1 MSVSTGPLM
10 VIVEYCKYGNL
21 SNFLRAKREFFLPY
35 RVLKQR
41 QCASLTLII
50 YISFYMYF
58 LLTHR
63 FFNSC
68 FNWRLK
74 WRVEFVPPLR
84 IVPLKPR
91 ARWDGWLRRVKSTKK
106 PPTRPLH
113 APRHSSLLRFSR
125 PTRPTRILQGR
136 KVRWLQFTK
145 ADYLKSLLFFF
156 CEQSFSHLLSPVEDL
171 WKTPLT
177 IEDLICYSFQVAR
190 GMEFLAS
197 RKVVSIAKP
206 LHWWTSC
213 GALRLDSGIRFQP
226 TLFSFTVLLWNVTIN

>member
-41 QCASLTLII
+41 ECASLTLII
-50 YISFYMYF
+50 YISVYMYF

-84 IVPLKPR
+84 IVPQKPR

-113 APRHSSLLRFSR
+113 APRHSSLHRLSR
-125 PTRPTRILQGR
+125 PTWPTRILQGR

-145 ADYLKSLLFFF
+145 ADYLISLFFF
-156 CEQSFSHLLSPVEDL
+156 FPWAIFLSSSLSSGGLVENSSDDRRSDLLQFPGGSWDGVPGLQKGCQLCKAFTLVNEL
-171 WKTPLT
+171 RC
-177 IEDLICYSFQVAR
+177 IEA
-190 GMEFLAS
+190 G
-197 RKVVSIAKP
+197 
-206 LHWWTSC
+206 
-213 GALRLDSGIRFQP
+213 LR
-226 TLFSFTVLLWNVTIN
+226 N